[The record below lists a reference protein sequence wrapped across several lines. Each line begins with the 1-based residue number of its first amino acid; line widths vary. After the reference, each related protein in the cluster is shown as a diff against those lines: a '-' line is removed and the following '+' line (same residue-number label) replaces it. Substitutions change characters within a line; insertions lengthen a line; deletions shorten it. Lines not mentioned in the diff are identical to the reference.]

1 MGEKLDLDKIKK
13 YLEDYAKERDWEQ
26 FHNPKN
32 ISMALSVEASEL
44 VELFQW
50 LSPEQALKVKESPE
64 KLSRV
69 SEELADILS
78 YTILMAKYL
87 DVNLEKALELKLKK
101 NAEKYPVDKARGTA
115 KKYTEF

>member
-1 MGEKLDLDKIKK
+1 MSEKLDLDKIKN
-13 YLEDYAKERDWEQ
+13 YLEEYAKARDWEQ

-32 ISMALSVEASEL
+32 IAMALSVEAGEL

-50 LSPEQALKVKESPE
+50 LSPEQALQVKDNPE
-64 KLSRV
+64 KLNHV

-87 DVNLEKALELKLKK
+87 GVNLEEALEAKLLK